1 MPDQPI
7 GPILDGLG
15 VTIDVDDGDLIENA
29 LVISKCV
36 LADGGVAVVLSDSA
50 GMSWLEQLGLI
61 AAATQI
67 VNDRPFAHPDSDDD

>member
-1 MPDQPI
+1 MTEQPV

-15 VTIDVDDGDLIENA
+15 VTMPLDDGDLIESA

-36 LADGGVAVVLSDSA
+36 LADGTVTVAISDSV

-67 VNDRPFAHPDSDDD
+67 VNDRPFAHPDSDD